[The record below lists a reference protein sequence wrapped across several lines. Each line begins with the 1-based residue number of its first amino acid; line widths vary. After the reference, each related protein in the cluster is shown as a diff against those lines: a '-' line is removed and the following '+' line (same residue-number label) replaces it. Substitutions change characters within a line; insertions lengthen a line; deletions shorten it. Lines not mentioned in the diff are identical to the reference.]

1 MSTSLIRALALI
13 CYYGFFRYF
22 PSTVGVILRRL
33 AARRI
38 FQSSGDRINIAQ
50 GVRFGR
56 GGRISIGANSG
67 IGEDSYIVC
76 IEDVVIGRD
85 VMMGP
90 EVMIL
95 TGGHDYTNPRLRLI
109 DQKITSAPVIIG
121 NDVWIGAR
129 VIILPG
135 VHLGDRCI
143 VGAGS
148 VVTKDV
154 RAGVIVAGNPAKFI
168 RSLPSL
174 P

>member
-1 MSTSLIRALALI
+1 MLALI
-13 CYYGFFRYF
+13 CYYGCFRYF
-22 PSTVGVILRRL
+22 PSIVGVKLRRL
-33 AARRI
+33 AARHI
-38 FQSSGDRINIAQ
+38 FQSCGDRINIAQ

-56 GGRISIGANSG
+56 GGRISIGTNSG

-76 IEDVVIGRD
+76 IEDVIIGRD

-95 TGGHDYTNPRLRLI
+95 TGGHDYTNPSLRLI

-129 VIILPG
+129 AIILPG
-135 VHLGDRCI
+135 VCVGDRSI
-143 VGAGS
+143 IGAGS

-154 RAGVIVAGNPAKFI
+154 PAGFIVAGNPAKSI
-168 RSLPSL
+168 KSLPSSL
-174 P
+174 